1 MKNLRIILIFI
12 CIPFLLFAQ
21 DNVIYNIIQEAKLSD
36 KDFRKLNFTF
46 VEDQDS
52 KQIIESE
59 FIIPEDVYYM
69 KYDNLTS
76 KKLDDAISLFLSFK
90 NDSME
95 LELLDFSNT
104 INNYEVV
111 TSDGMRIS
119 ANKNIRHYRGIV
131 KNKINSFLL

>member
-69 KYDNLTS
+69 
-76 KKLDDAISLFLSFK
+76 
-90 NDSME
+90 
-95 LELLDFSNT
+95 NT
-104 INNYEVV
+104 I
-111 TSDGMRIS
+111 T
-119 ANKNIRHYRGIV
+119 
-131 KNKINSFLL
+131 